1 MAISA
6 AGIGSG
12 LDVEGLITSLMS
24 LEQRP
29 LVQLQAKESSFQAK
43 LSAYGQLKAS
53 LATLQSSASALTKTA
68 KFSATTA
75 TVADPTILSATSGAS
90 ATAGNYT
97 IKVNNL
103 ATTQRTA
110 TSATNE
116 FVPAAGDLTVT
127 FGSIING
134 GFVPDGNTPATVNF
148 AGGTLED
155 LRDAINDS
163 DVGVSASVIN
173 NGTAK
178 QLVLTS
184 ASTGADQAFSL
195 SGSVGLNYLP
205 TDTTTASDP
214 VYGVQAAGNAS
225 LEVDG
230 IAVSRSKNVIDDV
243 IDGVTLN
250 LKSAPSAA
258 TTLTIA
264 DDKSGAKSAIEGF
277 VTSFNNLVATIKS
290 LTAYDA
296 EKDTAAT
303 LTGDATTRSVQNQLR
318 DLLTTSIS
326 GLPGATRLGEIG
338 ITLTSTGTLSIDSE
352 KLQAALNDPTE
363 DVGSLFAGTDSVDGL
378 AKRVSDRIDSFLDAD
393 GLISSRTD
401 GINSSLK
408 FLSKQED
415 AFNLRLEKI
424 EARYRAQFT
433 ALDTLIAS
441 MNQTSTFLTQQLANL
456 PTIQSSS
463 N

>member
-1 MAISA
+1 MGLSA

-12 LDVEGLITSLMS
+12 LDIESLISSLMS

-43 LSAYGQLKAS
+43 LSAYGQIKAS
-53 LATLQSSASALTKTA
+53 LATLQSSASALTKSA
-68 KFSATTA
+68 KFTATTA
-75 TVADPTILSATSGAS
+75 TVADPAIFTATSGPS

-97 IKVNNL
+97 VKVNAL

-110 TSATNE
+110 TSATTE

-127 FGSIING
+127 FGSVVNG
-134 GFVPDGNTPATVNF
+134 SFVPDGNTPATLNF
-148 AGGTLED
+148 AGGTLEE

-163 DVGVSASVIN
+163 DMGVTASVIN

-184 ASTGADQAFSL
+184 ASTGAAQAFSL
-195 SGSVGLNYLP
+195 SGTVGLSYLP
-205 TDTTTASDP
+205 TDTTTSSDP
-214 VYGVQAAGNAS
+214 VYGVQSAGNAS

-230 IAVSRSKNVIDDV
+230 IAVTRSKNVIDDV
-243 IDGVTLN
+243 IDGVTLT

-258 TTLTIA
+258 TALTVA
-264 DDKSGAKSAIEGF
+264 EDKSGAKSAIEGF
-277 VTSFNNLVATIKS
+277 VTSFNNLVATIKT
-290 LTAYDA
+290 LTSYDA

-303 LTGDATTRSVQNQLR
+303 LTGDATTRSVQSQIR
-318 DLLTTSIS
+318 DLLTTNID
-326 GLPGATRLGEIG
+326 GLPGAARLGDIG

-352 KLQAALNDPTE
+352 KLQAALSDPAK
-363 DVGSLFAGTDSVDGL
+363 DVGALFAGTDAVEGL
-378 AKRVSDRIDSFLDAD
+378 AKRVFDRIDGFLDAG
-393 GLISSRTD
+393 GLLASRTD
-401 GINSSLK
+401 GINATLK
-408 FLSKQED
+408 SLSKQED

-441 MNQTSTFLTQQLANL
+441 MNQTSTFLAQQLANL
-456 PTIQSSS
+456 PTIQTNS